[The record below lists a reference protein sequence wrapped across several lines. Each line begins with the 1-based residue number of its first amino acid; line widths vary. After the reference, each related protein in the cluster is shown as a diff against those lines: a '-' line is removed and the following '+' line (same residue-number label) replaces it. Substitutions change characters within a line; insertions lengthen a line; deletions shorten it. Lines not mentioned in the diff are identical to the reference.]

1 MDFRGE
7 MLELVRGHRAVNNRF
22 LERFS
27 RGQVTDENLRT
38 FSREFYHF
46 SRKFPA
52 ILAELLANTADE
64 AEAEELTKILSSE
77 IGDGDPK
84 KRHELMYRR
93 FLRSLGIEPAEVI
106 NEKILPSTKAYLDG
120 LRKVYG
126 GRDHVAALG
135 GSFALE
141 NMATPMWDQLVPGL
155 TSARSRIPGLDI
167 EFFTY
172 HQEIEHLHEEAMGE
186 ALGFQSDDPR
196 AQERFRAGARAALDV
211 LAGFWSGVE
220 KGSKVAVRAKPG
232 R

>member
-93 FLRSLGIEPAEVI
+93 FLRSLGIAPDRKSTRLNSSHI
-106 NEKILPSTKAYLDG
+106 QKSRMPS
-120 LRKVYG
+120 
-126 GRDHVAALG
+126 
-135 GSFALE
+135 
-141 NMATPMWDQLVPGL
+141 
-155 TSARSRIPGLDI
+155 SA
-167 EFFTY
+167 
-172 HQEIEHLHEEAMGE
+172 
-186 ALGFQSDDPR
+186 
-196 AQERFRAGARAALDV
+196 
-211 LAGFWSGVE
+211 
-220 KGSKVAVRAKPG
+220 
-232 R
+232 